1 VAQERGKWQQEEEIR
16 ENEVVDLWLLFWT
29 RNRRR
34 RRRKSTIVCEGAEQ
48 GDFEEGEGERK
59 RRRRTT
65 RGLENFGS
73 VCVGVFF
80 FFFLVWNGAGIV
92 RGLCGDCGFFDLIFG
107 FVLRFVLCL

>member
-34 RRRKSTIVCEGAEQ
+34 RRRKSTIVCEGAEE
-48 GDFEEGEGERK
+48 GDFEEGERK

-65 RGLENFGS
+65 RGLQNFGS
-73 VCVGVFF
+73 VCVGVLFF
-80 FFFLVWNGAGIV
+80 FGVEWYEDCAGIV
-92 RGLCGDCGFFDLIFG
+92 VSLI
-107 FVLRFVLCL
+107 